1 MTQRSRPR
9 SSLFRRILSTGLAA
23 CFAASG
29 GCHRSSGQDE
39 ADGGVDAGRTDGAVP
54 LDARVRDTAVED
66 TATFDG
72 GFDSGFDA
80 GFDAPAP
87 CPEPSLVESFHPE
100 ADETNY
106 GRALALSADG
116 STLAV
121 SSHDSLSIYD
131 RNEDGWM
138 RVYRRTVIVSEMVLY
153 VPGAVD
159 IDNSGD
165 TVIWGSA
172 ISTESS
178 PNYSAALVFE
188 RQARGEW
195 RETTIERTP
204 DTFVTNTGVSI
215 SGDGSTLAVR
225 DDGGGGGV
233 YLRIFERSE
242 AGEWPQSHVIELEVG
257 TSRGTT
263 VVELSEAGDR
273 VLWLTTVYSSFA
285 IHRKEA
291 SGEWVLEHEISG
303 LGAVSP
309 VLDAAGERFV
319 VRDPAGTI
327 FVYDRSGTTWA
338 ESSRFPLPSIEGRV
352 ARPIAIAPSG
362 EEIYVGA
369 STECGVAVLSW
380 SQRGSD
386 WVEST
391 TQQTGA
397 MLGVDH
403 RLLLSLSAAGNG
415 TVALAVPDDIITTE
429 ERTPPEVVGVYLVR

>member
-1 MTQRSRPR
+1 MTLPSARSP
-9 SSLFRRILSTGLAA
+9 SFLHLLSAGLII
-23 CFAASG
+23 CFASG
-29 GCHRSSGQDE
+29 GCHRSSGQD
-39 ADGGVDAGRTDGAVP
+39 ADGGVDAGRTDSALP
-54 LDARVRDTAVED
+54 LDARVRDTAVAD

-72 GFDSGFDA
+72 GFDSDA

-116 STLAV
+116 TTLAV
-121 SSHDSLSIYD
+121 SSQDSLSIYD

-138 RVYRRTVIVSEMVLY
+138 RVYRRTVIVSEMVFY
-153 VPGAVD
+153 APGAVD

-188 RQARGEW
+188 RQAGGEW

-204 DTFVTNTGVSI
+204 DTFVIDTGVSI

-242 AGEWPQSHVIELEVG
+242 AGEWQQSHVTELEVS
-257 TSRGTT
+257 TSGGNT
-263 VVELSEAGDR
+263 VELSEAGDR

-291 SGEWVLEHEISG
+291 SGEWVLEHDISG
-303 LGAVSP
+303 FGAVSP

-319 VRDPAGTI
+319 VRDPVGTI

-338 ESSRFPLPSIEGRV
+338 ESSRFPPSPMGGRIP
-352 ARPIAIAPSG
+352 RPVAIAPSG
-362 EEIYVGA
+362 EEIYVSA

-380 SQRGSD
+380 SQRGPE

-391 TQQTGA
+391 TRQTGA

-403 RLLLSLSAAGNG
+403 RLLLSLSAAGDG